1 MEQRGGKARNEFF
14 AEGGIR
20 SKGGRTDFR
29 GGVQVRMQAQVC
41 WWGIKGFLL
50 EEFISCKG
58 GI

>member
-1 MEQRGGKARNEFF
+1 MKNELF

-29 GGVQVRMQAQVC
+29 GGVRMRMQAQVC
-41 WWGIKGFLL
+41 WREIKGFLL

-58 GI
+58 SRKIAK